1 MALNEKQGYWVGEEF
16 VPAGRDIEITVPDLK
31 RKAGIDVGR
40 QLIAIAS
47 DGTWSLVQNDEQL
60 SPQKYV
66 RYENVPSFI
75 YG

>member
-1 MALNEKQGYWVGEEF
+1 MKEKQGYWVGEEF
-16 VPAGRDIEITVPDLK
+16 VTAGRDMEITVPDLK
-31 RKAGIDVGR
+31 RKAGIEPGR
-40 QLIAIAS
+40 QLIAIAN